1 MKSEISNAT
10 IHSKMI
16 QLDQL
21 IKWLG
26 LSDTGGQARI
36 LIDNGRVMVNGKIVL
51 ERRKKI
57 VPGDVVTIDRNEY
70 LIIAEDE

>member
-1 MKSEISNAT
+1 MKREVSNAI

-36 LIDNGRVMVNGKIVL
+36 LIDNGRVMVNGQIVF

-57 VPGDVVTIDRNEY
+57 VPGDVVTIEGTEY
-70 LIIAEDE
+70 LIIAEEE

>member
-57 VPGDVVTIDRNEY
+57 VPGDVVTIDGNEY

>member
-57 VPGDVVTIDRNEY
+57 VPGDVLTIDRNEY

>member
-1 MKSEISNAT
+1 MKSEISNAA

-57 VPGDVVTIDRNEY
+57 VPGDVVTIDGNEY